1 MFARIAGGAA
11 LLATLVCAGCDK
23 SSEAARLPDKAE
35 PAPASSVLAAA
46 PESAQAWTRSSSPDS
61 DGGTGSG
68 WSGTTEAHR
77 KSTLTPKVSST
88 VVKVTVRDGD
98 IVKAGQVLVTMD
110 TRDFVLRT
118 QAAEAQLESAKVGMD
133 AAKLEWD
140 RLKGLADE
148 NAIPKAQF
156 DQIDAKLKG
165 AKAGVSAAET
175 AVAMG
180 KKGLSDSVVT
190 APFGGIVVKRHTNEG
205 EYATMMPAT
214 PLVTIEEI
222 DPIDVRIQVP
232 SSDMNR
238 VHRGDPVRVRLPANG
253 TEING
258 TITRIVPANDART
271 RSFSA
276 IVELPNHDHSL
287 RSGLYAEIETIG
299 SSTTAAAPR
308 GTR

>member
-1 MFARIAGGAA
+1 MWQGMRCEMFARIAAGAVLIA
-11 LLATLVCAGCDK
+11 PLVCAGCSRRGD
-23 SSEAARLPDKAE
+23 AAQLPEKAD
-35 PAPASSVLAAA
+35 PAPASTVLEAPAATAAA
-46 PESAQAWTRSSSPDS
+46 AQPADA
-61 DGGTGSG
+61 GSG

-98 IVKAGQVLVTMD
+98 IVKAGQVLVAMD

-118 QAAEAQLESAKVGMD
+118 QAAAAQLESAKVGFD
-133 AAKLEWD
+133 ATKLEWD

-148 NAIPKAQF
+148 NAVPKAQF
-156 DQIDAKLKG
+156 DQVDARLKG
-165 AKAGVSAAET
+165 AKAGVAAAET

-180 KKGLSDSVVT
+180 KKSLGDATVV

-222 DPIDVRIQVP
+222 DPIDVRVQIP
-232 SSDMNR
+232 SSDMNS
-238 VHRGDPVRVRLPANG
+238 VHQGDPVRVRLPAVG
-253 TEING
+253 VELAGKIS
-258 TITRIVPANDART
+258 RVVPANDPRT

-276 IVELPNHDHSL
+276 IIELPNRDYAL
-287 RSGLYAEIETIG
+287 RSGVYAEVQRSG
-299 SSTTAAAPR
+299 K
-308 GTR
+308 